1 MSLIPSESYSFPD
14 HFTSTVI
21 PTREPKHEKVPP
33 DKIQE
38 QPTIVALPD
47 PKPGPAVAIS
57 PVEPEVISE
66 RSEVEVPKVSRPV
79 LNPALRRAQAPPP
92 RIQGAP
98 TRKIALPPTL
108 KPGVRWNNRAP
119 AMDPSQPH
127 NNGNGH
133 RPNEFAPAPT
143 PLPAQNVIPMQA
155 PRTAPPPQSVATPI
169 MKAPTSRPPVNAP
182 SPPPV
187 MKARPPLPEPFK
199 KSLPVAPTAGAVQSQ
214 RAHQR
219 PRPPAPAAANP
230 QAEFFEMFTDE
241 DDEVANKRRR
251 QMKFRRFV
259 ACEIG
264 AAAVLLPLLTL
275 GLTSNITTPSLRWIL
290 DIFTITAAVSAAIIP
305 IVFYARTPTLPELE
319 R

>member
-14 HFTSTVI
+14 HFTGTVI
-21 PTREPKHEKVPP
+21 PPRKPKHEKVSP

-66 RSEVEVPKVSRPV
+66 RSETAVPKVSRPV
-79 LNPALRRAQAPPP
+79 LNPALRRVQAPPP
-92 RIQGAP
+92 RIPDAP
-98 TRKIALPPTL
+98 TRRTALPPTL
-108 KPGVRWNNRAP
+108 KPGVRWNDRAP
-119 AMDPSQPH
+119 AMDPSQSH

-133 RPNEFAPAPT
+133 RPNEFAPAPA

-155 PRTAPPPQSVATPI
+155 PRIARPPQSALPSMLKASQPP
-169 MKAPTSRPPVNAP
+169 MKV
-182 SPPPV
+182 
-187 MKARPPLPEPFK
+187 
-199 KSLPVAPTAGAVQSQ
+199 
-214 RAHQR
+214 
-219 PRPPAPAAANP
+219 PAPAAVTKAPSVSVPVRKPVPAAPAVRPFRPQPATPVAANP
-230 QAEFFEMFTDE
+230 QADFFEMFTDE
-241 DDEVANKRRR
+241 DDAVANQRRR

-264 AAAVLLPLLTL
+264 AVAVLLPLLTL
-275 GLTSNITTPSLRWIL
+275 GLTSNITAPSLRWIL

-305 IVFYARTPTLPELE
+305 IVFYAGTPTLPQLE